1 MRLFVAANWYA
12 RVPPVDSKAMSSG
25 VVTGAHHPR
34 FPASRASLMSD
45 ATARV
50 LEELG
55 FRWDPDNLYH
65 QVISQVLSAAQGM
78 QLPRHL
84 QLIVAQPKAEIM
96 VHFPVKMDDGSFRLF
111 KGYRV
116 QHNNIMG
123 PYKGGVRFHPEVSLD
138 HVKTLSALMTMK
150 CALVDVPF
158 GGGKGGIQVDP
169 RTLSDDERM
178 RMVRRFTA
186 ALGDNIGPDHDIPAP
201 DVGTGAQ
208 DMGWMAD
215 TYINMTQVAHRGMGN
230 AVVTGKPLAFGGSE
244 GREKAT
250 GQGLV
255 FVLEDVLPEMGLPL
269 DKLTYS
275 VIGFGNV
282 GSWTARLLAK
292 HGAKLTAVTDHKG
305 AILNENGID
314 AEKLA
319 AHVRAT
325 GSVLNFPGTRA
336 GGAEDFYAHR
346 VDLMVPAALEQMIG
360 ADEAQMI
367 QAKVIAEGANAPTTP
382 AGDRVLAE
390 RGIKVLPAILCNCG
404 GVTVS
409 YFEWVQNR
417 TATYW
422 DAKRVDTALQQHMRS
437 ATARVLAHADA
448 CGGDLRAASYS
459 AALAKLAEVYGIR
472 GIFP

>member
-1 MRLFVAANWYA
+1 
-12 RVPPVDSKAMSSG
+12 
-25 VVTGAHHPR
+25 
-34 FPASRASLMSD
+34 MSD
-45 ATARV
+45 QPHHVFA
-50 LEELG
+50 ELG

-65 QVISQVLSAAQGM
+65 QVISQVLDAAQGLG
-78 QLPRHL
+78 LPHHL
-84 QLIVAQPKAEIM
+84 LLIMAQPKAEIM

-123 PYKGGVRFHPEVSLD
+123 PYKGGIRFHPEVSLD

-150 CALVDVPF
+150 CALAGLPF

-169 RTLSDDERM
+169 RSLSEAERM

-201 DVGTGAQ
+201 DVGTGEKEMA
-208 DMGWMAD
+208 WMAD
-215 TYINMTQVAHRGMGN
+215 TYMNMTQVAHRGMGN
-230 AVVTGKPLAFGGSE
+230 AVVTGKPVNFGGSE
-244 GREKAT
+244 GRAKAT

-282 GSWTARLLAK
+282 GGWTARLLAK
-292 HGAKLTAVTDHKG
+292 HGSRLTAVTDHKG
-305 AILNENGID
+305 TILNDDGID
-314 AEKLA
+314 AEALA
-319 AHVRAT
+319 AHVQAT
-325 GSVLNFPGTRA
+325 GSVLDFPGTRTGTHA
-336 GGAEDFYAHR
+336 DFYAHE

-360 ADEAQMI
+360 ADEAKMI
-367 QAKVIAEGANAPTTP
+367 NAKVIAEGANAPTTP
-382 AGDRVLAE
+382 AGDRVLSE

-422 DAKRVDTALQQHMRS
+422 DAARVDTELRQAHAQRERHGCWRRLTP
-437 ATARVLAHADA
+437 ATAT
-448 CGGDLRAASYS
+448 CGPR
-459 AALAKLAEVYGIR
+459 R
-472 GIFP
+472 TRRR